1 MTARPRAQA
10 GEESPAYL
18 DVPCFFMVSDDVF
31 LFMPSWAVPPL
42 LIPVVPVVPLVAPG
56 VVAPV
61 APVPSFI
68 LPLVL
73 PGLFMLSD
81 CGAGPLF

>member
-1 MTARPRAQA
+1 
-10 GEESPAYL
+10 
-18 DVPCFFMVSDDVF
+18 MVSDDVF
-31 LFMPSWAVPPL
+31 LFMLSWAVPPL
-42 LIPVVPVVPLVAPG
+42 LIPVLMPVVPLVAPG
-56 VVAPV
+56 AVAPV